1 MPTFRA
7 ILVAVG
13 ACLVVLGSPL
23 PAWAGEYYVDN
34 GNASCLDVGP
44 GTQTQPYCTITAAI
58 AAHHDPGTT
67 IIVLTGTYRETATI
81 PSSGSSAAPLVIQG
95 QGPDV
100 IVDGADSFANPAL
113 WAPYSGSVFVD
124 ASITPAP
131 KQVFVDAARLR
142 DTTGTS
148 PSAIPPNTFAWVSGQ
163 GLYVNLGADN
173 PGNHDTKIGRRA
185 YGFRLDGKSFVTIQG
200 FHVTRTEDRG
210 IYLTD
215 SANDCVIRGNRIDF
229 AFRPG
234 IQALSSSRELI
245 EGNVIVDNAN
255 QGISL
260 TAGTTGCT
268 VQDNECARNAV
279 PNVFHGGSGI
289 YLYGSSGNLIQRN
302 RLHENAD
309 EGLNMQDGS
318 NNNLSIQN
326 LAWNNADHG
335 FDNLNSTGITHLG
348 DVAWRN
354 VYDGFAV
361 DGTSTGSTFY
371 DCVAVDN
378 GLTTDRF
385 DLWVDQ
391 GSAAGF
397 VSDYNIF
404 WNSSSVPPVKY
415 MGVLYSSV
423 TAYSSASG
431 QDAHTIQADP
441 KFIIPVAGDFRL
453 RPGSPAIDSGISSV
467 PSWPATDVAGN
478 PRVDDPVTPNA
489 GAGSPPYADRG
500 AFEYQFQSHVPTA
513 SLSVTPA
520 SGVAPLSTAAD
531 AAGSSDPDGT
541 ALSYSFDFGDGTVVG
556 PQSGT
561 MSSHTYAAGTWTIR
575 LTVQDGY
582 GYTNVATRSVNATP
596 DRPPVVTAP
605 AAATV
610 GCGSQLTV
618 DVSASDADGD
628 AIASLTASVLPP
640 GATFTPGAGNTSG
653 TLSWTPDN
661 TQKGSFTVTFTAANQ
676 QSGSASTTITAMAD
690 SSTLAV
696 GDLPAEM
703 VPLKPV
709 VAPNPV
715 RSDSWLT
722 LLTTQTG
729 PLRIGLYD
737 LSGRR
742 VRELLNLAN
751 APARVHRIPVSGL
764 SDQDGPLPSGV
775 YFLRVRA
782 VEGVATARILIAR

>member
-1 MPTFRA
+1 MA
-7 ILVAVG
+7 LG
-13 ACLVVLGSPL
+13 ASWALLGSPP
-23 PAWAGEYYVDN
+23 PAWAGQYFVNN
-34 GNASCLDVGP
+34 GSASCSDAGP
-44 GTQTQPYCTITAAI
+44 GTQAQPYCTIAAAI
-58 AAHHDPGTT
+58 AAHQGPGTT
-67 IIVLTGTYRETATI
+67 IVVLTGTYRETVTI
-81 PSSGSSAAPLVIQG
+81 PSSGTSAAPFVIQG

-100 IVDGADSFANPAL
+100 IVDGSDIFANPAL
-113 WAPYSGSVFVD
+113 WTRYSGSVFID
-124 ASITPAP
+124 ASITQAP
-131 KQVFVDAARLR
+131 KQVFVDGARLR

-148 PSAIPPNTFAWVSGQ
+148 PSAIPPTSFAWVSGQ
-163 GLYVNLGADN
+163 GLYVNIGGDN

-210 IYLTD
+210 IYLTNGAD
-215 SANDCVIRGNRIDF
+215 DCDLRGNRIDF

-234 IQALSSSRELI
+234 IQVQTSSRALI
-245 EGNVIVDNAN
+245 EGNVVADNAN

-289 YLYGSSGNLIQRN
+289 YLYGASGNLIQRN

-326 LAWNNADHG
+326 LAWSNADHG

-354 VYDGFAV
+354 AYDGFAV

-378 GLTTDRF
+378 GMTTDRF
-385 DLWVDQ
+385 DLWVDP
-391 GSAAGF
+391 GSSAGF

-423 TAYSSASG
+423 AAYSSASG
-431 QDAHTIQADP
+431 QDGHTLQADP
-441 KFIIPVAGDFRL
+441 KFTNPAAGDFRL

-467 PSWPATDVAGN
+467 SNWPATDAAGN
-478 PRVDDPVTPNA
+478 PRTDDPVTPNT
-489 GAGSPPYADRG
+489 GVGSPTYADRG
-500 AFEYQFQSHVPTA
+500 ALEYQFQAHVPTA
-513 SLSVTPA
+513 NLNVAPA
-520 SGVAPLSTAAD
+520 SGVAPLTTAAD

-541 ALSYSFDFGDGTVVG
+541 VLSYSFDFGDGTIVG

-561 MSSHTYAAGTWTIR
+561 SSSHTYAAGTWTIR
-575 LTVQDGY
+575 LTVRDGD
-582 GYTNVATRSVNATP
+582 GYTNVATRTVNATP

-605 AAATV
+605 ATV
-610 GCGSQLTV
+610 TVSCGSQLTV
-618 DVSASDADGD
+618 NMTASDADGD
-628 AIASLTASVLPP
+628 AIASLTASGLPY
-640 GATFTPGAGNTSG
+640 GATFTPGAGNTTG
-653 TLSWTPDN
+653 TLSWTPDD
-661 TQKGSFTVTFTAANQ
+661 TQKGSCTVTFTAANQ
-676 QSGSASTTITAMAD
+676 QSGSASTTINVVAD

-709 VAPNPV
+709 VTPNPV
-715 RSDSWLT
+715 RSEAWLT
-722 LLTTQTG
+722 LLTTQAG

-737 LSGRR
+737 LSGRL
-742 VRELLNLAN
+742 VRELLNLSN
-751 APARVHRIPVSGL
+751 APARVHRVPVHGL
-764 SDQDGPLPSGV
+764 SDQDQPLSSGV
-775 YFLRVRA
+775 YYVRVRA
-782 VEGVATARILIAR
+782 VEGNATARVLITR